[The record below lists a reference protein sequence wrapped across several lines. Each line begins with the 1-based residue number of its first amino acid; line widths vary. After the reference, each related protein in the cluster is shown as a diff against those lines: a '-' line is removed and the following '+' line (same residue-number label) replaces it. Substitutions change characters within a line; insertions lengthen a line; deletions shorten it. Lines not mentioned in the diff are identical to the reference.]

1 MSLRA
6 FLRVTTL
13 IVIVVTPLVAVGPV
27 PDAGQDVRQAEVT
40 VEERRT
46 VMESGPGRPPFDVTR
61 HVIPL
66 DRIRGGGPPIDG
78 IPALG
83 MEEPPRFVDAD
94 EADWLEDDD
103 LLMGVRLGEDAR
115 AYPLQI
121 LNWHEA
127 VNDVFA
133 TAGGE
138 PPAAGG
144 ELPVAVVYCPLCG
157 SGTVVSRRVETD
169 AGERVLTFGI
179 SGKLYNSN
187 VLLYDVRAL
196 SLWSQFGQGAVTGPL
211 AGTPLEMLPSRTI
224 GLPLEQQDVRHTT
237 WKSWRDRYPD
247 TRVLARDG
255 QIYPGSERARDYER
269 DPYGRMPRRVGSR
282 VVGTYDYHEEGTPLL
297 FEPESRPEDAPIDD
311 KARVLGLYFGDGHYK
326 AYPLEALEKA
336 GGEVTDT
343 VNGRTVTVR
352 YENEHSGT
360 VTDADGRPVRA
371 VHAYWFAWYA
381 FHPETAL
388 YWPDGD

>member
-1 MSLRA
+1 MSEHGSMSRTIALIA
-6 FLRVTTL
+6 LPSLFLATTL
-13 IVIVVTPLVAVGPV
+13 LGS
-27 PDAGQDVRQAEVT
+27 GQDVRTAEVI
-40 VEERRT
+40 VEDRRL

-83 MEEPPRFVDAD
+83 MEGPPRFIDAGQ
-94 EADWLEDDD
+94 ADWLDDDD
-103 LLMGVRLGEDAR
+103 LLMGVRLGDEAR

-127 VNDVFA
+127 VNDVFP
-133 TAGGE
+133 T
-138 PPAAGG
+138 AAGDV
-144 ELPVAVVYCPLCG
+144 PIAVVYCPLCG
-157 SGTVVSRRVETD
+157 SGTVVDRRVETD
-169 AGERVLTFGI
+169 AGEMTLTFGI

-187 VLLYDVRAL
+187 VLLYDTKTL

-211 AGTPLEMLPSRTI
+211 AGTPLEMLPSREI
-224 GLPLEQQDVRHTT
+224 GVPIARQDVRHTT
-237 WKSWRDRYPD
+237 WEGWLEQFPE
-247 TRVLARDG
+247 TRVLAREG
-255 QIYPGSERARDYER
+255 QSHPGAQGAQDYDR
-269 DPYGRMPRRVGSR
+269 DPYGQLPRRVGRR
-282 VVGTYDYHEEGTPLL
+282 VVDTYNYHQEGTPLM
-297 FEPESRPEDAPIDD
+297 FEPEHRPNDAPIDD

-326 AYPLEALEKA
+326 AYPLEALERA

-352 YENEHSGT
+352 YENEQSGT
-360 VTDADGRPVRA
+360 VVDAGGQPVRA

-381 FHPETAL
+381 FHPDTEL
-388 YWPDGD
+388 FWPEGS